1 MFNHPS
7 SLHYTVTAESF
18 RLHFISVFF
27 PTSRDGYAQT
37 GMSHENTQKHTKKIL
52 PINMKSNKNNF
63 CVILWLISLHFVT
76 HRQEAVASRGHNK
89 THLEKQP
96 N

>member
-37 GMSHENTQKHTKKIL
+37 GMSQKKKKKKKKKKVTKIT
-52 PINMKSNKNNF
+52 
-63 CVILWLISLHFVT
+63 FV
-76 HRQEAVASRGHNK
+76 
-89 THLEKQP
+89 
-96 N
+96 

>member
-1 MFNHPS
+1 M
-7 SLHYTVTAESF
+7 HYTVTAESF

-52 PINMKSNKNNF
+52 PINIKSNKNNF
-63 CVILWLISLHFVT
+63 CVILCDFVANQSSLRYDQT
-76 HRQEAVASRGHNK
+76 GSRG
-89 THLEKQP
+89 KQGTQ
-96 N
+96 